1 MRVSASSFLGSLSGA
16 VLFGLGLWALGGC
29 DTVPA
34 PERNQQPPSV
44 AGLQVVPDSI
54 NQSDLPPDQ
63 VGDSSAV
70 VPLVIDSVRAT
81 DPDGSVA
88 RVAFVLEPSSN
99 PRGAISGSLPPAEPP
114 LYGGQ
119 LSLSIPL
126 VDEIYTVRV
135 FAVDDDSLASNQ
147 VTGQFR
153 FVASDSSATPST
165 PKRAEGLRMSAP
177 PGRFP
182 PLK

>member
-1 MRVSASSFLGSLSGA
+1 MRDSSSSILVRLVGALVVS
-16 VLFGLGLWALGGC
+16 LGLWGC

-34 PERNQQPPSV
+34 PETRQPPSV
-44 AGLQVVPDSI
+44 SGLQIVPDSVH
-54 NQSDLPPDQ
+54 QSDLPPDQ
-63 VGDSSAV
+63 VQESTAV

-88 RVAFVLEPSSN
+88 RVVFVLEPSSN
-99 PRGAISGSLPPAEPP
+99 PRGTVSGGLPVQTRPV
-114 LYGGQ
+114 YGGQ
-119 LSLSIPL
+119 LPLSLPL

-153 FVASDSSATPST
+153 FVPADTSNEASRGQASSVS
-165 PKRAEGLRMSAP
+165 LRTMRP
-177 PGRFP
+177 
-182 PLK
+182 